1 MTSFALADDVMRQV
15 DESKQLVLVGLSMGS
30 AIGAT
35 ITSLWP
41 ESVRAALHI
50 APAWFDEVEFPRE
63 PSEDAEAGP
72 SHEPPGTRRAWEP
85 LRAVGP
91 IVGWSEAD
99 RQHYRSEFTKAAPDA
114 TSRTLIESP
123 RALPIVH
130 HDHLQLVPSAVLT
143 WSDDPFHIPGV
154 AHDLAHSPRACASI
168 QDRPL
173 DCADEAELLR
183 HAFDRLL
190 QRSMPSR

>member
-114 TSRTLIESP
+114 SLAHTNRVTEGAAHRSP
-123 RALPIVH
+123 R
-130 HDHLQLVPSAVLT
+130 PSPARAIGG
-143 WSDDPFHIPGV
+143 SDV
-154 AHDLAHSPRACASI
+154 ER
-168 QDRPL
+168 
-173 DCADEAELLR
+173 
-183 HAFDRLL
+183 
-190 QRSMPSR
+190 